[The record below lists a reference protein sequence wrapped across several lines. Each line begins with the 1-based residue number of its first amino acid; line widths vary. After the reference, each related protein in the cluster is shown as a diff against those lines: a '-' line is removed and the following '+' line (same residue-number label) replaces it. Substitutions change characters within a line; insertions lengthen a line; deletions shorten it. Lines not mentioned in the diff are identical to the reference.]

1 MILFECTLK
10 GRTRILKNSKKII
23 KVGKRRIPVHSD
35 QYKRW
40 AIFAAIFITKAKT
53 NKTPIDKPV
62 NLKCLF
68 YLKNHQHEA
77 DLSNM
82 YQGIEDIL
90 EECGVLEN
98 DKLIHSHDG
107 SRKIFDPNEEERVEI
122 TLSLLK
128 D

>member
-1 MILFECTLK
+1 MILFNCTLK
-10 GRTRILKNSKKII
+10 GRTRILKNSKKLI
-23 KVGKRRIPVHSD
+23 KVGKRRIPIPSD

-40 AIFAAIFITKAKT
+40 ALFASIFIAKAKT
-53 NKTPIDKPV
+53 NKTPIDHPV
-62 NLKCLF
+62 NLKCVF

-90 EECGVLEN
+90 EDCGVLKD

-107 SRKIFDPNEEERVEI
+107 SRKIFDPNEPERIEI
-122 TLSLLK
+122 TVTLFNG
-128 D
+128 